1 MAQKAAPGRADRVL
15 LTSRANAR
23 PKGSFHPLPW
33 RCAGC
38 VQGAGTRGTHH
49 AGSLQRSRGDAM
61 STSLTTDNLPSPR
74 DGQGFQGGIV

>member
-1 MAQKAAPGRADRVL
+1 MAQKAAPRRADRAL

-38 VQGAGTRGTHH
+38 VQGAGTRGTTTWDPCRHH
-49 AGSLQRSRGDAM
+49 GVM
-61 STSLTTDNLPSPR
+61 P
-74 DGQGFQGGIV
+74 